1 MARLGGKAGRAGNLV
16 SSHLKYNLYGVLG
29 RAALRFMAA
38 RLAEK
43 SKSDVVAEGM
53 TLDDSEMEPGEVNT
67 FIENLIAHVRGTR
80 GI

>member
-1 MARLGGKAGRAGNLV
+1 
-16 SSHLKYNLYGVLG
+16 
-29 RAALRFMAA
+29 MAA